1 MMRILP
7 ILMLYNSKKKDMD
20 TIMDM
25 VMVTTVMDKVM
36 IMATIIHIKKMM

>member
-20 TIMDM
+20 TIMGM

-36 IMATIIHIKKMM
+36 ITATIIHIKKMM

>member
-36 IMATIIHIKKMM
+36 IMATVMPIKKMM